1 MRFGNKKNKER
12 YMKHAIFSKKGVIG
26 SALPFLRIIYTFML
40 FLCAVFCL
48 SYNTVYAA
56 PSGFRITFTTYMQGK
71 GYTDWVGDDTDLS
84 QYGSYPTALKAI
96 IYNLPKEAK
105 GSVRYQAS
113 YDGST
118 WSDWAVDGE
127 RMGDPSSNK
136 KFKAIKLELQGAIS
150 STYDVYFKILSQG
163 EWSKWYKDGEA
174 AVASD
179 HIDGINL
186 SVRTKGKPEPGK
198 KMDLSDVDVSGIDP
212 SKPMVALTFDDGP
225 NAEAT
230 NRILDS
236 LQAVGGK
243 ATFFV
248 VGTRLTGKNLEALK
262 RAASS
267 GMEIGN
273 HTYAHA
279 YLTKQTK
286 EERLQAMK
294 SVNDIVYENTGQRV
308 RNFRPPGGLYNDEIL
323 GEIESFDMAVALW
336 AIDTLDWKHQ
346 NPEKTTVSILDNIK
360 DGDIVLM
367 HDLFVP
373 TATAAEKVIPEL
385 HKRGF
390 QLVTMAQLAKLRGGL
405 ETGKVYNSFRK

>member
-1 MRFGNKKNKER
+1 
-12 YMKHAIFSKKGVIG
+12 MKHAIFSKKGVIG

>member
-1 MRFGNKKNKER
+1 
-12 YMKHAIFSKKGVIG
+12 MKHAIFSKKGVIG

-84 QYGSYPTALKAI
+84 QDGSYPTALKAI

>member
-1 MRFGNKKNKER
+1 
-12 YMKHAIFSKKGVIG
+12 MKHAIFSKKGVIG

-84 QYGSYPTALKAI
+84 QDGSYPTALKAI

-346 NPEKTTVSILDNIK
+346 NPEKTTVSILDSIK

>member
-118 WSDWAVDGE
+118 WSDWAVDGG

>member
-1 MRFGNKKNKER
+1 
-12 YMKHAIFSKKGVIG
+12 MKHAIILKKGVIG

-40 FLCAVFCL
+40 LLCAVFCL

-84 QYGSYPTALKAI
+84 QDGSYPTALKAI

>member
-1 MRFGNKKNKER
+1 
-12 YMKHAIFSKKGVIG
+12 MKHAIFSKKGVIG

-84 QYGSYPTALKAI
+84 QDGSYPTALKAI

-390 QLVTMAQLAKLRGGL
+390 QLVTMAQLAKRRGGL

>member
-1 MRFGNKKNKER
+1 
-12 YMKHAIFSKKGVIG
+12 
-26 SALPFLRIIYTFML
+26 ML

-84 QYGSYPTALKAI
+84 QDGSYPTALKAI

>member
-1 MRFGNKKNKER
+1 
-12 YMKHAIFSKKGVIG
+12 MKHAIFSKKGVIG

-84 QYGSYPTALKAI
+84 QDGSYPTALKAI

-390 QLVTMAQLAKLRGGL
+390 QLVTMAQLAKLRGI
-405 ETGKVYNSFRK
+405 

>member
-12 YMKHAIFSKKGVIG
+12 YMKHAIILKKGVIG

-40 FLCAVFCL
+40 LLCAVFCL

-84 QYGSYPTALKAI
+84 QDGSYPTALKAI

>member
-84 QYGSYPTALKAI
+84 QDGSYPTALKAI

>member
-1 MRFGNKKNKER
+1 
-12 YMKHAIFSKKGVIG
+12 MKHAIFSKKGVIG

-40 FLCAVFCL
+40 LLCAVFCL

-84 QYGSYPTALKAI
+84 QDGSYPTALKAI

-163 EWSKWYKDGEA
+163 EWSKWYKDGEV

>member
-1 MRFGNKKNKER
+1 
-12 YMKHAIFSKKGVIG
+12 MKHAVFLKKGVIG
-26 SALPFLRIIYTFML
+26 SVLPFFRLMCVYVL
-40 FLCAVFCL
+40 LVCALFCL
-48 SYNTVYAA
+48 SEVKAYAA
-56 PSGFRITFTTYMQGK
+56 TGFRITFTAHMQGK
-71 GYTDWVGDDTDLS
+71 GYTDWVGDDTNLS
-84 QYGSYPTALKAI
+84 QEGSYPTALKAI
-96 IYNLPKEAK
+96 VYNLPKGVK

-118 WSDWAVDGE
+118 WSNWAVDGE
-127 RMGDPSSNK
+127 LMGDTSSNK
-136 KFKAIKLELQGAIS
+136 KFKAIKLELQGDITA
-150 STYDVYFKILSQG
+150 TYDVYFKILSKG

-174 AVASD
+174 AVAAD
-179 HIDGINL
+179 YIDGINL
-186 SVRTKGKPEPGK
+186 SVRAKGKPEPGE

-236 LQAVGGK
+236 LEAVGGK

-248 VGTRLTGKNLEALK
+248 VGTRITGKNLDALK

-294 SVNDIVYENTGQRV
+294 KVNDIVFENTGQKV

-336 AIDTLDWKHQ
+336 AIDTLDWKHK
-346 NPEKTTVSILDNIK
+346 NPEKTTTSILDSVK

-390 QLVTMAQLAKLRGGL
+390 QLVTVSQLAKLRGGL
-405 ETGKVYNSFRK
+405 ETGKVYSSFRK

>member
-1 MRFGNKKNKER
+1 
-12 YMKHAIFSKKGVIG
+12 MKHAVILKKGVTG

-84 QYGSYPTALKAI
+84 QDGSYPTALKAI

>member
-84 QYGSYPTALKAI
+84 QDGSYPTALKAI

-248 VGTRLTGKNLEALK
+248 VGTRLTGKNLDALK

-279 YLTKQTK
+279 YLPKQTK

>member
-84 QYGSYPTALKAI
+84 QDGSYPTALKAI

-212 SKPMVALTFDDGP
+212 
-225 NAEAT
+225 
-230 NRILDS
+230 
-236 LQAVGGK
+236 Q
-243 ATFFV
+243 
-248 VGTRLTGKNLEALK
+248 NL
-262 RAASS
+262 
-267 GMEIGN
+267 
-273 HTYAHA
+273 
-279 YLTKQTK
+279 
-286 EERLQAMK
+286 
-294 SVNDIVYENTGQRV
+294 
-308 RNFRPPGGLYNDEIL
+308 
-323 GEIESFDMAVALW
+323 W
-336 AIDTLDWKHQ
+336 
-346 NPEKTTVSILDNIK
+346 
-360 DGDIVLM
+360 
-367 HDLFVP
+367 
-373 TATAAEKVIPEL
+373 
-385 HKRGF
+385 
-390 QLVTMAQLAKLRGGL
+390 
-405 ETGKVYNSFRK
+405 

>member
-1 MRFGNKKNKER
+1 
-12 YMKHAIFSKKGVIG
+12 MKHAIFSKKGVIG

-56 PSGFRITFTTYMQGK
+56 PSGFRITFTTYIQGK

-84 QYGSYPTALKAI
+84 QDGSYPTALKAI

>member
-1 MRFGNKKNKER
+1 
-12 YMKHAIFSKKGVIG
+12 MKHAVILKKGVIG

-84 QYGSYPTALKAI
+84 QDGSYPTALKAI

>member
-1 MRFGNKKNKER
+1 
-12 YMKHAIFSKKGVIG
+12 MKHAIFSKKGVIG

-40 FLCAVFCL
+40 LLCAVFCL

-84 QYGSYPTALKAI
+84 QDGSYPTALKAI

>member
-40 FLCAVFCL
+40 LLCAVFCL

-84 QYGSYPTALKAI
+84 QDGSYPTALKAI

>member
-1 MRFGNKKNKER
+1 
-12 YMKHAIFSKKGVIG
+12 MKHAIILKKGVIG

-84 QYGSYPTALKAI
+84 QDGSYPTALKAI

>member
-1 MRFGNKKNKER
+1 
-12 YMKHAIFSKKGVIG
+12 
-26 SALPFLRIIYTFML
+26 
-40 FLCAVFCL
+40 
-48 SYNTVYAA
+48 
-56 PSGFRITFTTYMQGK
+56 
-71 GYTDWVGDDTDLS
+71 
-84 QYGSYPTALKAI
+84 
-96 IYNLPKEAK
+96 
-105 GSVRYQAS
+105 
-113 YDGST
+113 
-118 WSDWAVDGE
+118 
-127 RMGDPSSNK
+127 MGDPSSNK

>member
-1 MRFGNKKNKER
+1 
-12 YMKHAIFSKKGVIG
+12 MKHAVILKKGVIG

-84 QYGSYPTALKAI
+84 QDGSYPTALKAI

-198 KMDLSDVDVSGIDP
+198 KMDLSDVDVSGIDT